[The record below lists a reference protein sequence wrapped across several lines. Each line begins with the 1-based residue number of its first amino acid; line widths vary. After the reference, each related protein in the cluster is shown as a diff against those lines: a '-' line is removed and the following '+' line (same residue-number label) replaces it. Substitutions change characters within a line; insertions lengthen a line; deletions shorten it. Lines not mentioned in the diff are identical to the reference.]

1 MVIDHKAGTGDQVGE
16 KVALATQ
23 NALIEARE
31 KFEDVQSRLIGA
43 SIRNGD
49 QVAFLAGL
57 DVLTI
62 PPKAI

>member
-1 MVIDHKAGTGDQVGE
+1 M
-16 KVALATQ
+16 
-23 NALIEARE
+23 
-31 KFEDVQSRLIGA
+31 QSRLIGA

-62 PPKAI
+62 PPKAIKEFQDSGKGRRPGIDATIPKTVRAFWY